1 MSESPTA
8 MPKLEPLQV
17 HCSDSR
23 CVANLHCFGPN
34 RRTKNWQKTYEG
46 QCQACGEKLVDWD
59 RVKRRDIMDVAG
71 TFAQLTHEWI
81 RHVFF
86 HAPFDEKSKNQAREF
101 GLANLKSRVRP
112 LLEKKIAPAKIFRD
126 GTQTKK
132 GGSAIHYAQHA
143 TATCCRKCLEYW
155 HGIERNRVLAKEEL
169 DYCEGLISAY
179 LDLRAD
185 ELLSEDP
192 KNSEVSKEAEPTQL
206 KAS

>member
-1 MSESPTA
+1 MIEIASG

-23 CVANLHCFGPN
+23 CEANLHCFSPN
-34 RRTKNWQKTYEG
+34 RRKRNWQKNYEG
-46 QCQACGEKLVDWD
+46 QCQACGEKLVDWH
-59 RVKRRDIMDVAG
+59 RIRRRDVSDVAG
-71 TFAQLTHEWI
+71 TFRELSHEWI

-86 HAPFDEKSKNQAREF
+86 HAEFDQRAKQEARELGLDGLKSK
-101 GLANLKSRVRP
+101 VRP
-112 LLEKKIAPAKIFRD
+112 LLEKKIGPEKIFRD

-132 GGSAIHYAQHA
+132 EGSAILYAQHA

-155 HGIERNRVLAKEEL
+155 HGIERNRELATEEM
-169 DYCEGLISAY
+169 DYCVALVISY

-185 ELLSEDP
+185 ELLGSPPSE
-192 KNSEVSKEAEPTQL
+192 SRSVTL

>member
-1 MSESPTA
+1 MTEFGSG

-23 CVANLHCFGPN
+23 CEANLHCFGPN
-34 RRTKNWQKTYEG
+34 RRKKNWQKDYEG
-46 QCQACGEKLVDWD
+46 QCQTCGKKLVDWNKV
-59 RVKRRDIMDVAG
+59 RRRDLTDVAG
-71 TFAQLTHEWI
+71 TFRELAHEWI

-86 HAPFDEKSKNQAREF
+86 HAEFDETARKQGREL
-101 GLANLKSRVRP
+101 GLEALKLRVRP
-112 LLEKKIAPAKIFRD
+112 LLEKKIGPEKIFRD

-132 GGSAIHYAQHA
+132 EGSAIYYAQHA

-155 HGIERNRVLAKEEL
+155 HGIERNRELTKEEL
-169 DYCEGLISAY
+169 DYCEGLVCSY

-185 ELLSEDP
+185 ELLGDVP
-192 KNSEVSKEAEPTQL
+192 KENRPARL